1 MSENSKFMTGVLL
14 GAAAGAA
21 IAYFL
26 TSEKGKEML
35 EELKSTLTSAGEK
48 VKDTVQKFGS
58 DIESETG
65 SINT

>member
-1 MSENSKFMTGVLL
+1 MSENSKFLTGVLL

-35 EELKSTLTSAGEK
+35 EDLKSTLTSAGEK
-48 VKDTVQKFGS
+48 VKDTVQKFGA
-58 DIESETG
+58 DMESEAGTK
-65 SINT
+65 NT

>member
-58 DIESETG
+58 DIETETG